1 MSAYKPTCHQW
12 RTASPALICCSALGL
27 VLAACSNGEPPSYP
41 DTAGNHQFQV
51 PFSTGRSALTPYSQ
65 DLIATVAHTVRAEP
79 GARVLVVGKADTV
92 GSASQ
97 NWSLSRKRAQAVKD
111 SLVAAGVPP
120 DEIRMSRTGED
131 QLNVPTGNNVS
142 EWRNRT
148 VDIMVP

>member
-1 MSAYKPTCHQW
+1 MAHGESSIDLLLGA
-12 RTASPALICCSALGL
+12 RTGASGL
-27 VLAACSNGEPPSYP
+27 LKRGTPELPGYR
-41 DTAGNHQFQV
+41 GNHQFQV

-111 SLVAAGVPP
+111 SLSQIGLLLRSRKTIVRL
-120 DEIRMSRTGED
+120 ENTIR
-131 QLNVPTGNNVS
+131 
-142 EWRNRT
+142 
-148 VDIMVP
+148 